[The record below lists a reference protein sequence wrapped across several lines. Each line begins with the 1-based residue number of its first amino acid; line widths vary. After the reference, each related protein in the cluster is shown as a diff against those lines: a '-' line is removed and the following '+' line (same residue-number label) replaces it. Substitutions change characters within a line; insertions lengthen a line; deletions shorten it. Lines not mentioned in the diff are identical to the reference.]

1 MQMNE
6 QLARDWLR
14 DMPQQFQG
22 KPKIEILVRALANQL
37 EEVEAVFREINELT
51 DIDTAHGKSLDYVGD
66 IVCMSR
72 KEAGE
77 LVNQQYGEP
86 VISDERYREYLRYKV
101 LRNTS
106 DCTYWDIMQALDI
119 LWDVTR
125 ATYYERADRPATIF
139 IGFPTV
145 NIEDP
150 DPAEGKPQILKPG
163 GVGFIYTVKY
173 GTIVD
178 HRGLES
184 VVFSSL
190 DIHSYF
196 QFFELRTLNGEWLL
210 DGSVLL
216 NQRVI
221 CNIGMGMAIGNID
234 VPVEEHFLLEAP
246 SVSLRMDTDTDR
258 VCVLSTD
265 VHSYFRYFMY
275 RVLNGEWPLDG
286 AVGLNQKVI
295 CMLDIGMQ
303 VSSVEVKSGEQISE
317 CFSIMEKD
325 LWYLN
330 DTERLDGSRLLDA
343 ERREERL

>member
-1 MQMNE
+1 MRMND

-14 DMPQQFQG
+14 DMPQQFHG
-22 KPKIEILVRALANQL
+22 KPKIEILIRALARQL
-37 EEVEAVFREINELT
+37 AEVETVLREINELT
-51 DIDTAHGKSLDYVGD
+51 DINTAHGKSLDYVGD

-125 ATYYERADRPATIF
+125 ATYYEQADRPATIF
-139 IGFPTV
+139 IGLPTV
-145 NIEDP
+145 DIEDA

-178 HRGLES
+178 HRELES
-184 VVFSSL
+184 VVFTNL
-190 DIHSYF
+190 GIHSYF
-196 QFFELRTLNGEWLL
+196 RFFEFRTLNGERLL
-210 DGSVLL
+210 NGSVLL

-221 CNIGMGMAIGNID
+221 CNIGMGLMIGSIE
-234 VPVEEHFLLEAP
+234 VLLKERFLLEAP
-246 SVSLRMDTDTDR
+246 SVSLRMNTETDR
-258 VCVLSTD
+258 AFVQSMD
-265 VHSYFRYFMY
+265 VHSYFRYFTY
-275 RVLNGEWPLDG
+275 QVFNGEWSLDG
-286 AVGLNQKVI
+286 TVGLNQKVI
-295 CMLDIGMQ
+295 CILGMGMQ
-303 VSSVEVKSGEQISE
+303 VGSAEVKNEEQIKE
-317 CFSIMEKD
+317 CFSLVVKD
-325 LWYLN
+325 LWYLDN
-330 DTERLDGSRLLDA
+330 AERLDGSRLLDA

>member
-1 MQMNE
+1 MQMNDR
-6 QLARDWLR
+6 LARRWIQ

-22 KPKIEILVRALANQL
+22 KQNIEILIRALSRQM
-37 EEVEAVFREINELT
+37 EEVETVLREINTLT
-51 DIDTAHGKSLDYVGD
+51 DIDTAHGKNLDGVGD

-77 LVNQQYGEP
+77 LVKQRYEEP
-86 VISDERYREYLRYKV
+86 VISDERYREYLRYKI

-125 ATYYERADRPATIF
+125 AAYYERADRPATIF
-139 IGFPTV
+139 IGLPTV
-145 NIEDP
+145 DIEEE

-163 GVGFIYTVKY
+163 GVGFVYTVKY

-184 VVFSSL
+184 VIFSSL
-190 DIHSYF
+190 DIHSCF
-196 QFFELRTLNGEWLL
+196 RFFELRTLNGEWLL

-221 CNIGMGMAIGNID
+221 CNMGMGLVIGNIE
-234 VPVEEHFLLEAP
+234 VPLEERLRLEAP
-246 SVSLRMDTDTDR
+246 VVSLTMETEKGQIFVRSM
-258 VCVLSTD
+258 D
-265 VHSYFRYFMY
+265 VHTYFRYFMY
-275 RVLNGEWPLDG
+275 RVLNGEWLLDG
-286 AVGLNQKVI
+286 AAGLNQKVI
-295 CMLDIGMQ
+295 CMIGIGMQ
-303 VSSVEVKSGEQISE
+303 VGSVEVKNEEQISE
-317 CFSIMEKD
+317 CFSIVEKD
-325 LWYLN
+325 LWYL
-330 DTERLDGSRLLDA
+330 DDAERLDGSRLLDA

>member
-6 QLARDWLR
+6 QLARGWLR

-22 KPKIEILVRALANQL
+22 KPKIEILIRALARQL
-37 EEVEAVFREINELT
+37 EEVEAVLGEINELT
-51 DIDTAHGKSLDYVGD
+51 DVDSAQGKNLDYVGD

-77 LVNQQYGEP
+77 FIKQRYDEP
-86 VISDERYREYLRYKV
+86 VISDERYREYLRYKI

-119 LWDVTR
+119 LWDVTK
-125 ATYYERADRPATIF
+125 ATYYEQEDRPATIF
-139 IGFPTV
+139 IGLPAV
-145 NIEDP
+145 DIEDA
-150 DPAEGKPQILKPG
+150 DPAAGKPQILKPG

-178 HRGLES
+178 HRELER
-184 VVFSSL
+184 VAFFNL
-190 DIHSYF
+190 EIQSYF
-196 QFFELRTLNGEWLL
+196 RFFELRSLNGEWLL

-221 CNIGMGMAIGNID
+221 CNMGMELLIGGIEI
-234 VPVEEHFLLEAP
+234 PLEERFLLEAP
-246 SVSLRMDTDTDR
+246 SVSLQMNTETDR
-258 VCVLSTD
+258 YYIQSMD
-265 VHSYFRYFMY
+265 VHSYFRYFTY
-275 RVLNGEWPLDG
+275 RILNGEWPLDG

-295 CMLDIGMQ
+295 CIIDIGMQ
-303 VSSVEVKSGEQISE
+303 VGIVEVKYEEQISE
-317 CFSIMEKD
+317 CFSIVEKD
-325 LWYLN
+325 LWYLDN
-330 DTERLDGSRLLDA
+330 AERLDGSRLLDA

>member
-1 MQMNE
+1 MQRNDH
-6 QLARDWLR
+6 LAREWLR

-22 KPKIEILVRALANQL
+22 KRNIEILVRALAHQL
-37 EEVEAVFREINELT
+37 EEVEAVLREINELT
-51 DIDTAHGKSLDYVGD
+51 DIDTAHGKNLDYVGD

-77 LVNQQYGEP
+77 LVRQRYEEP

-125 ATYYERADRPATIF
+125 ATYYEKAERPATIF
-139 IGFPTV
+139 IGLPAV
-145 NIEDP
+145 DIEDP

-178 HRGLES
+178 HRGLER

-196 QFFELRTLNGEWLL
+196 RFFELRTLNGEWLL
-210 DGSVLL
+210 DGSLLL

-221 CNIGMGMAIGNID
+221 CNMGMGLTTGTIR
-234 VPVEEHFLLEAP
+234 VPLEERFLFSDPA
-246 SVSLRMDTDTDR
+246 VSLQMDMEKESFR
-258 VCVLSTD
+258 FRSVE
-265 VHSYFRYFMY
+265 VHSGFRFFTFQ
-275 RVLNGEWPLDG
+275 VLDGEWILDG
-286 AVGLNQKVI
+286 NVGLNQQVI
-295 CMLDIGMQ
+295 CILDTDLLFGP
-303 VSSVEVKSGEQISE
+303 VAVKNEERMSE
-317 CFSIMEKD
+317 CFSIVEKN

-330 DTERLDGSRLLDA
+330 DGGRLDGSRLLNA

>member
-6 QLARDWLR
+6 QLARVWIR

-22 KPKIEILVRALANQL
+22 KPKIEILVRAFAHQL
-37 EEVEAVFREINELT
+37 EAVEAVLREINELT
-51 DIDTAHGKSLDYVGD
+51 DIDTAQGKNLDYVGY

-77 LVNQQYGEP
+77 LVKQRYEEP
-86 VISDERYREYLRYKV
+86 VISDARYREYLRYKV

-139 IGFPTV
+139 IGLPTV
-145 NIEDP
+145 DIEDP

-178 HRGLES
+178 HRGLER

-190 DIHSYF
+190 DIQSYF
-196 QFFELRTLNGEWLL
+196 RFFELRTLNGEWLL

-221 CNIGMGMAIGNID
+221 CNMGMGLAIGNIK
-234 VPVEEHFLLEAP
+234 VPLEERLLLEAP
-246 SVSLRMDTDTDR
+246 VVSMPMQTETDWFFVR
-258 VCVLSTD
+258 SMD
-265 VHSYFRYFMY
+265 VHTYFRYFMY

-286 AVGLNQKVI
+286 TVGLNQKVI
-295 CMLDIGMQ
+295 CMLDMGMQ
-303 VSSVEVKSGEQISE
+303 VGSVEVENEEQIGE
-317 CFSIMEKD
+317 CFSIVEKD
-325 LWYLN
+325 LWYLD
-330 DTERLDGSRLLDA
+330 DTGRLDGSRLLDA